1 MVGEATTLGASRANT
16 LGRPG
21 LIFEHD
27 FGRQIGINLS
37 GNPTST
43 LRVVVGPNGVVK
55 TAFPY

>member
-1 MVGEATTLGASRANT
+1 MVGEATTLGTSRANT

-21 LIFEHD
+21 QIFEYD

-43 LRVVVGPNGVVK
+43 LRVVADSNGVVK